1 MNTKFK
7 LSSNQGEKRLRKK
20 IIRDWTS
27 EKKVDIK
34 DKLMVFRNN
43 DLPKVKLPVKSVTVH
58 SSGTKSNNE
67 IICKMINDMDSLH
80 YELKKERKS
89 LSKILYKINDKWWNT
104 LSCCWYWIIIFEI
117 WFHRWRLS
125 KILHILKM
133 HRIILIWRWIFRSKA
148 KSKYLWCLT
157 PI

>member
-27 EKKVDIK
+27 EKKIDIK

-58 SSGTKSNNE
+58 NGSKSNNE

-80 YELKKERKS
+80 YELKREKKS
-89 LSKILYKINDKWWNT
+89 LSKILYKINDK
-104 LSCCWYWIIIFEI
+104 
-117 WFHRWRLS
+117 
-125 KILHILKM
+125 
-133 HRIILIWRWIFRSKA
+133 
-148 KSKYLWCLT
+148 
-157 PI
+157 

>member
-27 EKKVDIK
+27 EKKIDIK
-34 DKLMVFRNN
+34 DKLMVFKNN

-58 SSGTKSNNE
+58 SSGAKSNNE

-89 LSKILYKINDKWWNT
+89 LSKILYKINDK
-104 LSCCWYWIIIFEI
+104 
-117 WFHRWRLS
+117 
-125 KILHILKM
+125 
-133 HRIILIWRWIFRSKA
+133 
-148 KSKYLWCLT
+148 
-157 PI
+157 